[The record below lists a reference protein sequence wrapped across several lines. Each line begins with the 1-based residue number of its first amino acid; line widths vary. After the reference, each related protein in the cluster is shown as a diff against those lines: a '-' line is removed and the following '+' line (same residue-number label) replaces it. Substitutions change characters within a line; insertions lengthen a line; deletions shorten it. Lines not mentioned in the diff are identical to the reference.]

1 MFSKKCLYI
10 VCLSL
15 FVMMSCTNK
24 EKESTN
30 SEDSMADMALLNE
43 TGDNLDDGRGY
54 IVKVGDIAP
63 DFEMTLANGETIQL
77 SSLRGKVVMLQFTAS
92 WCGVCRKE
100 MPYIEKDI
108 WNKHKNNPEFALY
121 GIDREEPVEKV
132 NELIEKTGVTYP
144 IGLDPDA
151 GIFTLY
157 AEEKAGI
164 TRNVIIDRDGRIVML
179 TRLFELEEFGEMVA
193 VIDGLL
199 ENTPS

>member
-15 FVMMSCTNK
+15 FVLMSCTNK

-30 SEDSMADMALLNE
+30 SEDSSANTASLNE
-43 TGDNLDDGRGY
+43 TSDNLDDGRGY